1 MEFKFYKL
9 MRAFFLLVLVF
20 CFSCHTDSIKP
31 LKIHFEEINL
41 PIDQVGVSSSKP
53 FFFFTDSSGM
63 YVFDEFSRTI
73 VKFDQNE
80 VAPKEF
86 ISFVNEDRF
95 EVSEMQ
101 GFIYSKVGFFFFNP
115 NQIIHFDNEGEVKR
129 FRLEDLTIDSTS
141 EFLDYGYK
149 IQFNLTFGKTISAFD
164 PENNRLFFVLRK
176 DKEMKV
182 GEYSLNSPSK
192 VKVYDI
198 IDNDMIDVQRIG
210 NQFTSKISLSNAVS
224 PILSY
229 ANGNL
234 MISYPFQN
242 FFQVFDLKTNRLFE
256 STITSSIH
264 PNSKEIQ
271 YVEKDELNEFVAK
284 IKAWNND
291 ITFGPIYWEEENQV
305 YYRLVKGV
313 SKNLNPFDGEL
324 FLSLFDS
331 SFSLIQEEKLTEYAS
346 NLSFEYF
353 KMDKELWIKKASP
366 VEDELMYHTMSLTK

>member
-1 MEFKFYKL
+1 
-9 MRAFFLLVLVF
+9 
-20 CFSCHTDSIKP
+20 
-31 LKIHFEEINL
+31 
-41 PIDQVGVSSSKP
+41 
-53 FFFFTDSSGM
+53 M
-63 YVFDEFSRTI
+63 YVFDEFRRTI
-73 VKFDQNE
+73 VRFSQNE
-80 VAPKEF
+80 VVPEEI
-86 ISFVNEDRF
+86 ISFVDEDRF

-101 GFIYSKVGFFFFNP
+101 GFIYSKSGFFIFNP
-115 NQIIHFDNEGEVKR
+115 NQIIHLDNKGMVNKI
-129 FRLEDLTIDSTS
+129 RLEDLIIDSTD

-164 PENNRLFFVLRK
+164 PENNRLFFVLKK

-229 ANGNL
+229 GNERL
-234 MISYPFQN
+234 LISYPYEN
-242 FFQVFDLKTNRLFE
+242 SFQVFDLKTNRLLE

-271 YVEKDELNEFVAK
+271 YVEKDELNEFVGK

-291 ITFGPIYWEEENQV
+291 ITFGPIYWDEENQV

-313 SKNLNPFDGEL
+313 SKSLNPFDGEL

-331 SFSLIQEEKLTEYAS
+331 NFSLIQEQQLMEYGS

-353 KMDKELWIKKASP
+353 KADKEIWIKKVSTA
-366 VEDELMYHTMSLTK
+366 EDELAYQTIILSK

>member
-1 MEFKFYKL
+1 
-9 MRAFFLLVLVF
+9 MRVLFLLLLVF
-20 CFSCHTDSIKP
+20 CVSCNSDTTKP
-31 LKIHFEEINL
+31 LKIHFEEKNF
-41 PIDQVGVSSSKP
+41 PIEQVGVSSSKP

-63 YVFDEFSRTI
+63 YVFDEFTRTI
-73 VKFDQNE
+73 IKFGRGE
-80 VAPKEF
+80 VVPEEI
-86 ISFVNEDRF
+86 ISFVEEDRF

-115 NQIIHFDNEGEVKR
+115 NQIIQLDNEGEVKR

-164 PENNRLFFVLRK
+164 AENNRLFFVLRK
-176 DKEMKV
+176 DKELKV

-198 IDNDMIDVQRIG
+198 IDNDLIDVQRIG
-210 NQFTSKISLSNAVS
+210 NQFSSKISLSNAVS

-234 MISYPFQN
+234 IISYPFQN
-242 FFQVFDLKTNRLFE
+242 SFQVFDLKTNRLFE

-271 YVEKDELNEFVAK
+271 YVEKDELNEFVTK

-291 ITFGPIYWEEENQV
+291 ITFGPIYWEEEKQV

-313 SKNLNPFDGEL
+313 SKSLNPFDGEL

-331 SFSLIQEEKLTEYAS
+331 SFSLIQEQQLMEYGS

-353 KMDKELWIKKASP
+353 KADKEIWIKKVSTA
-366 VEDELMYHTMSLTK
+366 EDELAYQTIILSK